1 MKQRIASFL
10 LLLVAMAWGA
20 SFVFMKDVLDRQS
33 VNSFLFY
40 RFAMAAI
47 VLLIVHPQILRKI
60 DGDILKHGG
69 ITGIFLGAGFILQTY
84 GLTMTG
90 AAITGFITGL
100 YVVATPLFEQF
111 FGGQKLGNRV
121 WVSISIAT
129 VGLALLSLKGFS
141 VGLGEMLV
149 LISALCYTGQIIG
162 LSKWSKG
169 RDLWT
174 MAWIQITVVTIMTGI
189 ASLLEG
195 FETPPD
201 SEVWAV
207 ILFTA
212 IVSTVTAFIIQTWS
226 QAIINSTKAA
236 VIMTMEVVFAAL
248 FAVTIGGE
256 VLSLRTLI
264 GGTLVVISMYVIVF
278 HESAKS
284 PAPRESK

>member
-1 MKQRIASFL
+1 MRQKVASLL

-47 VLLIVHPQILRKI
+47 VLLIIHPQILRKLNWDNI
-60 DGDILKHGG
+60 KTGG

-111 FGGQKLGNRV
+111 FGGRKLGRRI
-121 WVSISIAT
+121 WVSIGIAT
-129 VGLALLSLKGFS
+129 TGLALLSVRGFS
-141 VGLGEMLV
+141 VGIGEMLV
-149 LISALCYTGQIIG
+149 LLSALCYTGQIIG

-174 MAWIQITVVTIMTGI
+174 MAWIQIAVVALMTGI
-189 ASLLEG
+189 ASFAEG
-195 FETPPD
+195 IETPPD
-201 SEVWAV
+201 NEVWAV
-207 ILFTA
+207 IIFTA
-212 IVSTVTAFIIQTWS
+212 IVSTVSAFIIQTWS
-226 QAIINSTKAA
+226 QSIIESTKAA
-236 VIMTMEVVFAAL
+236 VIMTMEVVFSAI

-256 VLSLRTLI
+256 ILSLRTLI

-278 HESAKS
+278 HEGSQK
-284 PAPRESK
+284 RVTVND

>member
-1 MKQRIASFL
+1 MRQKVASLL

-47 VLLIVHPQILRKI
+47 VLLIIHPQILRKLNW
-60 DGDILKHGG
+60 DNLKTGG

-90 AAITGFITGL
+90 AAVTGFITGL

-111 FGGQKLGNRV
+111 FGGRKLGRRI
-121 WVSISIAT
+121 WVSIGIAT
-129 VGLALLSLKGFS
+129 TGLALLSLRGFA
-141 VGLGEMLV
+141 VGIGEMLV
-149 LISALCYTGQIIG
+149 LLSALCYTGQIIR

-174 MAWIQITVVTIMTGI
+174 MAWIQIAVVALMTGI
-189 ASLLEG
+189 ASFAEG
-195 FETPPD
+195 IETPPD
-201 SEVWAV
+201 NEVWAV
-207 ILFTA
+207 IIFTA
-212 IVSTVTAFIIQTWS
+212 IVSTVSAFIIQTWS
-226 QAIINSTKAA
+226 QSIIESTKAA
-236 VIMTMEVVFAAL
+236 VIMTMEVVFSAI

-256 VLSLRTLI
+256 ILSLRTLI

-278 HESAKS
+278 HEGSQK
-284 PAPRESK
+284 RVTVND

>member
-1 MKQRIASFL
+1 MRQKVASLL

-47 VLLIVHPQILRKI
+47 VLLIIHPQILRKLNWDNI
-60 DGDILKHGG
+60 KTGG

-111 FGGQKLGNRV
+111 FGGRKLGRRI
-121 WVSISIAT
+121 WVSIGIAT
-129 VGLALLSLKGFS
+129 AGLALLSLKGFA

-149 LISALCYTGQIIG
+149 LLSALCYTGQIIG

-174 MAWIQITVVTIMTGI
+174 MAWIQIAVVALMTGI
-189 ASLLEG
+189 ASFAEG
-195 FETPPD
+195 IETPPD
-201 SEVWAV
+201 NEVWAV
-207 ILFTA
+207 IIFTA
-212 IVSTVTAFIIQTWS
+212 IVSTVSAFIIQTWS
-226 QAIINSTKAA
+226 QSIIESTKAA
-236 VIMTMEVVFAAL
+236 VIMTMEVVFSAI

-256 VLSLRTLI
+256 ILSLRTLI

-278 HESAKS
+278 HEGSQK
-284 PAPRESK
+284 RVTVND

>member
-1 MKQRIASFL
+1 MRQKVASLL

-47 VLLIVHPQILRKI
+47 VLLIIHPQILRKLNWDNI
-60 DGDILKHGG
+60 KTGG

-111 FGGQKLGNRV
+111 FGGRKLGRRI
-121 WVSISIAT
+121 WVSIGIAT
-129 VGLALLSLKGFS
+129 AGLALLSVRGFA

-149 LISALCYTGQIIG
+149 LLSALCYTGQIIG

-174 MAWIQITVVTIMTGI
+174 MAWIQIAVVALMTGI
-189 ASLLEG
+189 ASFAEG
-195 FETPPD
+195 IETPPD
-201 SEVWAV
+201 NEVWAV
-207 ILFTA
+207 IIFTA
-212 IVSTVTAFIIQTWS
+212 IVSTVSAFIIQTWS
-226 QAIINSTKAA
+226 QSIIESTKAA
-236 VIMTMEVVFAAL
+236 VIMTMEVVFSAI

-256 VLSLRTLI
+256 ILSLRTLI

-278 HESAKS
+278 HEGSQK
-284 PAPRESK
+284 RVTVND

>member
-1 MKQRIASFL
+1 MRQKVASLL

-47 VLLIVHPQILRKI
+47 VLLIIHPQILRKLNW
-60 DGDILKHGG
+60 DNLKTGG

-90 AAITGFITGL
+90 AAVTGFITGL

-111 FGGQKLGNRV
+111 FGGRKLGRRI
-121 WVSISIAT
+121 WVSIGIAT
-129 VGLALLSLKGFS
+129 TGLALLSLRGFA
-141 VGLGEMLV
+141 VGIGEMLV
-149 LISALCYTGQIIG
+149 LRSALCYTGQIIG

-174 MAWIQITVVTIMTGI
+174 IAWIQIAVVALMTGI
-189 ASLLEG
+189 ASFAEG
-195 FETPPD
+195 IETPPD
-201 SEVWAV
+201 NEVWAV
-207 ILFTA
+207 IIFTA
-212 IVSTVTAFIIQTWS
+212 IVSTVSAFIIQTWS
-226 QAIINSTKAA
+226 QSIIESTKAA
-236 VIMTMEVVFAAL
+236 VIMTMEVVFSAI

-256 VLSLRTLI
+256 ILSLRTLI

-278 HESAKS
+278 HEGSQK
-284 PAPRESK
+284 RVTVND

>member
-1 MKQRIASFL
+1 MRQKVASLL

-47 VLLIVHPQILRKI
+47 VLLIIHPQILRKLNWDNI
-60 DGDILKHGG
+60 KTGG

-111 FGGQKLGNRV
+111 FGGRKLGRRI
-121 WVSISIAT
+121 WVSIGIAT
-129 VGLALLSLKGFS
+129 AGLALLSVRGFA
-141 VGLGEMLV
+141 VGIGEMLV
-149 LISALCYTGQIIG
+149 LLSALCYTGQIIG

-174 MAWIQITVVTIMTGI
+174 MAWIQIAVVALMTGI
-189 ASLLEG
+189 ASFAEG
-195 FETPPD
+195 IETPPD
-201 SEVWAV
+201 NEVWAV
-207 ILFTA
+207 IIFTA
-212 IVSTVTAFIIQTWS
+212 IVSTVSAFIIQTWS
-226 QAIINSTKAA
+226 QSIIESTKAA
-236 VIMTMEVVFAAL
+236 VIMTMEVVFSAI

-256 VLSLRTLI
+256 ILSLRTLI

-278 HESAKS
+278 HEGSEK
-284 PAPRESK
+284 RVTVND